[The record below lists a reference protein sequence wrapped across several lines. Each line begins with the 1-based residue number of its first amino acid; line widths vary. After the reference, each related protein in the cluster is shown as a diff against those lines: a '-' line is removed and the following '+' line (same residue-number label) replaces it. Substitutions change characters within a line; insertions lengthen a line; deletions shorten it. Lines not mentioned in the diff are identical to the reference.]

1 MPFGADDYL
10 IASVAAPII
19 TGFIGNI
26 LSGGDRD
33 RAMQAYQ
40 DAFNIIQQMGA
51 PPDLARKI
59 LLDKFEQVGVL
70 EPELEEAI
78 NLEASKV
85 AQIKESPTT
94 KQAQLTAL
102 NLLKQRATGGMSPEF
117 RADLMQIALQQA
129 RDTEAKRQ
137 QIIQNYQ
144 QRGLGGAGAELV
156 SQVQGAAAGSAQAAE
171 QSLQAQAQASRDSL
185 EAISQYGRL
194 GGDIRQQNFNVANVM
209 AQAQDQ
215 NAIERFKEAT
225 RRQTQNVGARNLA
238 QQQNLAARQ
247 RIRDQNVA
255 MTNQERIR
263 QRDAEAQ
270 MYNMGLNRAQILAG
284 SQMNMGN
291 VYGQQGSRTAGQWA
305 QGGAAVGQG
314 FGQYSQYLQNQ
325 DELDLLK
332 RIYKVPSKP
341 EQIG

>member
-19 TGFIGNI
+19 SGFIGNM
-26 LSGGDRD
+26 LSGDDRD

-40 DAFNIIQQMGA
+40 DAFNIIQRLGA
-51 PPDLARKI
+51 PPNLAREI

-70 EPELEEAI
+70 EPKLEEAI

-94 KQAQLTAL
+94 KQAQLSAL
-102 NLLKQRATGGMSPEF
+102 NLLKQRATGGFSPEF
-117 RADLMQIALQQA
+117 RADLIQAALQQA
-129 RDTEAKRQ
+129 RDTEAKQQ
-137 QIIQNYQ
+137 QIVQNYQ
-144 QRGLGGAGAELV
+144 QRGLGGGGAELI
-156 SQVQGAAAGSAQAAE
+156 SRQQAASAGSALAAE
-171 QSLQAQAQASRDSL
+171 QANQIQAQAARSSL
-185 EAISQYGRL
+185 EAIGQSGRL
-194 GGDIRQQNFNVANVM
+194 AGDIRQQDFNVANVM

-215 NAIERFKEAT
+215 NAAERFKEAT
-225 RRQTQNVGARNLA
+225 RRQTQNVGALNLA

-325 DELDLLK
+325 AEMDLLK
-332 RIYKVPSKP
+332 KIYKVKA
-341 EQIG
+341 